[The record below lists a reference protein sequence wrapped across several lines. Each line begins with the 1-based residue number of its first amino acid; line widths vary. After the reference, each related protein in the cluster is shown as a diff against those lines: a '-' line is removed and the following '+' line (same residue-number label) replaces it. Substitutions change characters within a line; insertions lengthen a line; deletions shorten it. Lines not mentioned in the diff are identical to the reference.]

1 MPNRIE
7 QTRAIKKALQVAG
20 YPVTNVKH
28 GTGTARSWIHIRL
41 DIEWQK
47 LNAIMSEVERLAA
60 KTIGRESWP
69 ENCITVDCRL

>member
-1 MPNRIE
+1 MNRRE
-7 QTRAIKKALQVAG
+7 QTKAVKKALQAAG

-28 GTGTARSWIHIRL
+28 GTGTARSWIHI
-41 DIEWQK
+41 K
-47 LNAIMSEVERLAA
+47 LNIHWHKLTTIMSEVEHLAA